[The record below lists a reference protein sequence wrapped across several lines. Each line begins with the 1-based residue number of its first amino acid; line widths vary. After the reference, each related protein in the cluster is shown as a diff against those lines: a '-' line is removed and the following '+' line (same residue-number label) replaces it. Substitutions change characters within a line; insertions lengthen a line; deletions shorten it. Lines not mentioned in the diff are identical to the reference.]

1 MATVKHLLGSKGK
14 AVWSVTPNTKTLE
27 ALKLMADKDI
37 GALLVLD
44 GEKLVGIISER
55 DFARRLAASGI
66 YDIHQP
72 VKEVMITN
80 VYYAN
85 PENTTEECMKLMTN
99 KHIRH
104 LPILEKEKIVGL
116 ITIGDIVKEIIDNQ
130 QSTIKSLENYITGQS
145 FGL

>member
-14 AVWSVTPNTKTLE
+14 VVWSTTPNANTIE
-27 ALKLMADKDI
+27 ALKLMAEKDV
-37 GALLVLD
+37 GALLVMD

-55 DFARRLAASGI
+55 DFARRLAASGGF
-66 YDIHQP
+66 DVHQP

-104 LPILEKEKIVGL
+104 LPILEKGKVVGL

>member
-1 MATVKHLLGSKGK
+1 MATVKHLLENKGK
-14 AVWSVTPNTKTLE
+14 TVWSVSPATKTLE
-27 ALKLMADKDI
+27 ALKLIAEKDI
-37 GALLVLD
+37 GALLVMD
-44 GEKLVGIISER
+44 GERLVGIISER
-55 DFARRLAASGI
+55 DFARRLAVAGVC
-66 YDIHQP
+66 DVNQP

-85 PENTTEECMKLMTN
+85 LDNTTEECMKLMTD

-104 LPILEKEKIVGL
+104 LPILENGKVVGL
-116 ITIGDIVKEIIDNQ
+116 ITIGDIVKEIITNQ